1 MSKNNAI
8 ILFQELLNTIE
19 SIGVD
24 ETTKALSIARR
35 ETLSLQDK
43 RIDFIVKSV
52 CESFNVATDEV
63 FTSKDRNTNRL
74 YAFKFIVYYLYE
86 CFDFSYPEIALITK
100 KDVAWVYR
108 KVKELEEVKKD
119 KKNSLLKKFQKFD
132 VLVNEFKI
140 TNKNV

>member
-43 RIDFIVKSV
+43 RIDFLVKCI
-52 CESFNVATDEV
+52 CESFNVGTDEV

-74 YAFKFIVYYLYE
+74 FAFRFIE
-86 CFDFSYPEIALITK
+86 EQKNWK
-100 KDVAWVYR
+100 K
-108 KVKELEEVKKD
+108 
-119 KKNSLLKKFQKFD
+119 
-132 VLVNEFKI
+132 
-140 TNKNV
+140 